1 MYTLGLNFSTLRLP
15 EKPAFPEQVKILI
28 QACIEV
34 RQLRNKESLRAQEMR
49 HLHCHTLIE
58 GLYQTWCCM
67 SPKARLNV
75 FLSPQFYHATKDEK
89 INHLSFHYV
98 EETVYAL
105 ESLGWA
111 EVVKGCKLTKTD
123 NLPTQLTASG
133 GLLRVFEKAS
143 LLWSPLKPPKETIVL
158 RGYDSTYKERFPV
171 KVRQTSSV
179 RKMAANVRKI
189 NEHLRQQAICLHLN
203 NDNLKRLRVRM
214 AEGNY
219 RSKWHQF
226 KPEKHGRLL
235 NFNHVYLRRIFSQE
249 SMERGGRFYGGW
261 WQFIP
266 SKSRPFVTI
275 NGHATVEVDFSE
287 LHPRLL
293 YLGQQLEPPT
303 GDLYDIGLR
312 HEGTPYDPKVEPY
325 ASQRKIIKEV
335 FNALLND
342 ETGRYRLSTSKIKQM
357 GGLTFGQLKK
367 LLLKRHPPL
376 QNVLRKGVGLSF
388 QYQDSQIAEKV
399 MLKLLEQNITCL
411 PVHDSFIVARHFGNE
426 LIAAMREAF
435 SSLLPGYSAKL
446 KEPTDFDTD
455 FRLIFK
461 GDRVDM
467 PAMFAMFAEAHHE
480 RFVNS
485 RPNETRR

>member
-15 EKPAFPEQVKILI
+15 EKPAFPEQVQILI

-34 RQLRNKESLRAQEMR
+34 RQLRNKQSLNAQEMR

-58 GLYQTWCCM
+58 GLYQTWSCM

-75 FLSPQFYHATKDEK
+75 YLSKQFYHATKRDK
-89 INHLSFHYV
+89 INHLSFHFV
-98 EETVYAL
+98 KEVVVAL
-105 ESLGWA
+105 EGLGWA
-111 EVVKGCKLTKTD
+111 EVVKGRKLTTTVK
-123 NLPTQLTASG
+123 LPTQLRPTG
-133 GLLRVFEKAS
+133 VLLQAFEKAS

-158 RGYDSTYKERFPV
+158 RGYDSTYKERYPV
-171 KVRQTSSV
+171 KVRQTSLA

-266 SKSRPFVTI
+266 SKFRPFITI
-275 NGHATVEVDFSE
+275 NGHPTVEVDFSE

-293 YLGQQLEPPT
+293 YLSQNFEPPT

-312 HEGTPYDPKVEPY
+312 HEGLPYDPKVEPY
-325 ASQRKIIKEV
+325 TSQRKIIKEV

-342 ETGRYRLSTSKIKQM
+342 ETGHYRLSTSKIKQM

-367 LLLKRHPPL
+367 LLVKRHPPL

-399 MLKLLEQNITCL
+399 MLKLLEQDITCL
-411 PVHDSFIVARHFGNE
+411 PVHDSFIVARQFGNE

-435 SSLLPGYSAKL
+435 SSLLPGYDAKL
-446 KEPTDFDTD
+446 KEPSDFDTD

-461 GDRVDM
+461 DDKVDM
-467 PAMFAMFAEAHHE
+467 PAVFAMFAEAHHE
-480 RFVNS
+480 HFVNS
-485 RPNETRR
+485 RPSETRR

>member
-15 EKPAFPEQVKILI
+15 EKPAFPDQVQILI

-34 RQLRNKESLRAQEMR
+34 RQLRNKESLKAQEMR
-49 HLHCHTLIE
+49 HFHCHTLIE
-58 GLYQTWCCM
+58 GLYQTWSCM

-75 FLSPQFYHATKDEK
+75 FLSPQFYHATKNDK
-89 INHLSFHYV
+89 INHLSFYYV

-111 EVVKGCKLTKTD
+111 EVVTGRKLTTTK
-123 NLPTQLTASG
+123 NLPTQLKPTG
-133 GLLRVFEKAS
+133 VLLQAFEKAS

-179 RKMAANVRKI
+179 RKMAANVRQI
-189 NEHLRQQAICLHLN
+189 NEHLRQQAMCLHLN

-219 RSKWHQF
+219 RSQWHQF

-235 NFNHVYLRRIFSQE
+235 NFNHVCLRRIFSQE

-266 SKSRPFVTI
+266 SDYRKYITI
-275 NGHATVEVDFSE
+275 NGLATVEIDFSE

-293 YLGQQLEPPT
+293 YLSQNLAPPT
-303 GDLYDIGLR
+303 GELYDIGLR
-312 HEGTPYDPKVEPY
+312 HEVVPYDAKVEPY

-342 ETGRYRLSTSKIKQM
+342 ETGNYSPSTSKIKQM

-376 QNVLRKGVGLSF
+376 QAVLRKGVGLSF

-399 MLKLLEQNITCL
+399 MLALLAQNITCL
-411 PVHDSFIVARHFGNE
+411 PVHDSFIVPRHQGRE
-426 LIAAMREAF
+426 LILAMRDAF
-435 SSLLPGYSAKL
+435 SSVLPGFAAKL
-446 KEPTDFDTD
+446 KDPTDYATD
-455 FRLIFK
+455 FRLIFD
-461 GDRVDM
+461 GDKVDM
-467 PAMFAMFAEAHHE
+467 QAVFAMFEAAHHE
-480 RFVNS
+480 IFVKS
-485 RPNETRR
+485 RRAAIGR